1 MSPSTPY
8 QPILLRILHGTNA
21 ILVFSALITGFWVY
35 NTYDKRWGSL
45 TLPKLDAIQ
54 GIHGTIALTLLLT
67 LPVFVLYSFRI
78 GYRRLV
84 QDQSFSHLTEVGKP
98 IWWISIHRIANTLT
112 LLSATFAV
120 ITGRMMKEEWL
131 PAGEISHSWY
141 IAHLVAWLCV
151 FFSVAFHL
159 LLGIK
164 VGGVPLLMSM
174 FNRTRRSGDKLSNW
188 LQDLRLERAS
198 KLLKM
203 IEIVVIGGII
213 LAFILPVFN

>member
-8 QPILLRILHGTNA
+8 QPILLRILHGVNA

-54 GIHGTIALTLLLT
+54 GIHGTIALTFLLT

-84 QDQSFSHLTEVGKP
+84 QDQSFSHLTEIGKP
-98 IWWISIHRIANTLT
+98 IWWVSIHRIANTLT

-120 ITGRMMKEEWL
+120 ITGRMIKEEWL
-131 PAGEISHSWY
+131 PAGEIFHSWY

-174 FNRTRRSGDKLSNW
+174 FNRTRRSEDKLSNW

-203 IEIVVIGGII
+203 LEIVTIGGII

>member
-21 ILVFSALITGFWVY
+21 ILIFSALITGFLVY

-45 TLPKLDAIQ
+45 TLPKLEAIQ
-54 GIHGTIALTLLLT
+54 GIHGTIALTFLLT

-84 QDQSFSHLTEVGKP
+84 QDQFFSHLTEVGKP

-174 FNRTRRSGDKLSNW
+174 FNRTKRSEDRLLSW

-198 KLLKM
+198 KLLK
-203 IEIVVIGGII
+203 ILEIVVIGGII

>member
-21 ILVFSALITGFWVY
+21 ILTFSALITGFWVY

-45 TLPKLDAIQ
+45 TLPTLDAIQ
-54 GIHGTIALTLLLT
+54 GINGTIALTFLLI

-98 IWWISIHRIANTLT
+98 IWWVSIHRIANTLT

-131 PAGEISHSWY
+131 PAGEIFHSWY
-141 IAHLVAWLCV
+141 IAHLVAWVCV

-174 FNRTRRSGDKLSNW
+174 FNGRKRSEDNLSSW
-188 LQDLRLERAS
+188 LQEFRLNQAS
-198 KLLKM
+198 KLLKI

-213 LAFILPVFN
+213 LAFILPAFN